1 MNLILNFLN
10 LNHKSYMKK
19 LWVVRGD
26 VYKSEKKFLKAI
38 SYCGDG
44 QKYQILTLSEE
55 GVLSNLKSRTKA
67 SMAEF
72 NTNPQRTGVRGG
84 KQTTLSAN
92 SYNTARMYDANL
104 EDLKTLVKYL

>member
-1 MNLILNFLN
+1 MKLILNLLN

-44 QKYQILTLSEE
+44 QKYQICRKQDGRSLLIRIANRTAGGWDGE
-55 GVLSNLKSRTKA
+55 GA
-67 SMAEF
+67 
-72 NTNPQRTGVRGG
+72 
-84 KQTTLSAN
+84 
-92 SYNTARMYDANL
+92 
-104 EDLKTLVKYL
+104 